1 MKECD
6 IKPLP
11 KWDVW
16 KHVPILNATE
26 AVSLTLNIEPHTVYE
41 WSKGKWVYNIGKKS
55 GMCTSIAGFADRL
68 FLFKKCFGIQGKI
81 SLIQLAIW
89 SQSVGW
95 NIPIEL
101 AALAP
106 VEPKEAPENLS
117 TETILKALAEIV
129 PKNGSIDA
137 LYNELIRLNVKFIM
151 CEGVEMVL
159 IPDGTVNGKRSSLS
173 RLYSVVSSL
182 CLSEDKLSSLVRGSG
197 ASGGG
202 ARNGNGGLSSP
213 VTKHETIIPKEK
225 PHVASSVTKTTLRP
239 VSAKDD
245 TDNEEKLISLFDP
258 VPIEALETMFPAKGK
273 WKGWAEHAKSNG
285 LSNAR
290 VSRAKF
296 NPYKAG
302 MWFVQKGEQGWD
314 VDRLYR
320 VLANKLPLR
329 SRENAYLFTL
339 GID

>member
-1 MKECD
+1 MH
-6 IKPLP
+6 IPTLT
-11 KWDVW
+11 
-16 KHVPILNATE
+16 ATE
-26 AVSLTLNIEPHTVYE
+26 AVALTLNVEP
-41 WSKGKWVYNIGKKS
+41 SKGSEKLL
-55 GMCTSIAGFADRL
+55 SIEEFADRL

-101 AALAP
+101 AAVAP

-117 TETILKALAEIV
+117 TETVLEALVEIV

-137 LYNELIRLNVKFIM
+137 LYNELKRLDVQFIM
-151 CEGVEMVL
+151 CEGVETVL
-159 IPDGTVNGKRSSLS
+159 IPDGTVNGKRFPLS
-173 RLYSVVSSL
+173 GLYSVVSSL
-182 CLSEDKLSSLVRGSG
+182 CVSEDKLSSLVRGSG

-202 ARNGNGGLSSP
+202 AWNVNSGCHDM
-213 VTKHETIIPKEK
+213 VTKQQTLIPKET
-225 PHVASSVTKTTLRP
+225 PQVASSVTKTTLLP

-258 VPIEALETMFPAKGK
+258 VPIEALETMFPANGK

-285 LSNAR
+285 LIDAR
-290 VSRAKF
+290 ESRGKF

-302 MWFVQKGEQGWD
+302 LWFVQKGAHGWD
-314 VDRLYR
+314 EDRLYKK
-320 VLANKLPLR
+320 LAKKLPLR
-329 SRENAYLFTL
+329 SRDYAYLFNSE
-339 GID
+339 ID